1 MIKHKK
7 HIVTIAVTK
16 EQLDAFLY
24 VVLRANEAD
33 YDWKKSD
40 PENPETDK
48 ALKQVDKADEL
59 FRRLFA
65 AVSKEGRQFPQ
76 SQVTVDSALGILTG
90 AGSITDEST
99 GCLGHLDL
107 TALQVLI
114 KDHER
119 LSKRLSKRRTK

>member
-1 MIKHKK
+1 MSNYKK

-16 EQLDAFLY
+16 EQLAALNY
-24 VVLRANEAD
+24 VVMRANEAD

-59 FRRLFA
+59 YRRLCA
-65 AVSKEGRQFPQ
+65 AVDGSDKLFPQ
-76 SQVTVDSALGILTG
+76 SQVTVNSALGILTG
-90 AGSITDEST
+90 PGSITDEST
-99 GCLGHLDL
+99 GCLGNMDL
-107 TALQVLI
+107 AALRVLI

-119 LSKRLSKRRTK
+119 LSKRRTK